1 MTRHVHLHPPWLPH
15 GVAHRMRSADA
26 TVAGP
31 RRTGGARMACR
42 WGGVHRGGGRTSP
55 RRMDVA
61 GVSCLLV
68 RRHRER
74 GSEGRIK
81 SLMSNNRP
89 KGVDVDGER
98 MW

>member
-1 MTRHVHLHPPWLPH
+1 MTRHVHLRPPWLAP
-15 GVAHRMRSADA
+15 G
-26 TVAGP
+26 
-31 RRTGGARMACR
+31 GGAPNAIRR
-42 WGGVHRGGGRTSP
+42 RDGGGTAAHGWRTDGVPVGGDRGGGRTSP

-61 GVSCLLV
+61 GVSCLRV

-74 GSEGRIK
+74 WSEGRIR
-81 SLMSNNRP
+81 SLMSNSRP